1 MSFIPYIVYSGK
13 VSSNVY
19 NIIYIYE
26 RKNILD
32 QIKAQNMILII
43 LVLLAIW

>member
-19 NIIYIYE
+19 NIYIYE
-26 RKNILD
+26 MKNILD